1 MKLDPYRHDNLTAL
15 AICAVLALLALAILE
30 VTQ

>member
-1 MKLDPYRHDNLTAL
+1 MKPDPYRHDNLTAL
-15 AICAVLALLALAILE
+15 ALCAVLALAALAILA